1 MLKILRLEYLF
12 NRKPIL
18 IVLAIFTAYFAYLAY
33 QIPSP
38 RVFVVM
44 TSLMIGLS
52 IPFTVLGREDKFKTA
67 SLVCSLPVSR
77 ATVVAGKYVATWAA
91 IGLGLLYALI
101 LAAVLPFVKFSVGEI
116 LTVKVLLISLF
127 LMSIMFVVILPFTLR
142 FGFVGIIVLLVGF
155 QLLGVIALVL
165 AQAMKGASNPMRVL
179 FRAAESGLK
188 GLLYHE
194 ATAGFLLALLAAIV
208 AVNALSLFVS
218 TALYARRSL

>member
-12 NRKPIL
+12 NRKQIL
-18 IVLAIFTAYFAYLAY
+18 IVLAIFTAYFAYMAY

-67 SLVCSLPVSR
+67 SLVCSLPVNR
-77 ATVVAGKYVATWAA
+77 TTVVAGKYVATWAA
-91 IGLGLLYALI
+91 IALGLLYALV
-101 LAAVLPFVKFSVGEI
+101 LAAVLPFSKVSVGEI
-116 LTVKVLLISLF
+116 LTIKVLFVSLFLISL
-127 LMSIMFVVILPFTLR
+127 MFAVILPFTIR

-155 QLLGVIALVL
+155 QILGVIALVL
-165 AQAMKGASNPMRVL
+165 AQALKGANNPMRVL
-179 FRAAESGLK
+179 LRAAESGLK

-194 ATAGFLLALLAAIV
+194 ATAGFLMTLLAAIV
-208 AVNALSLFVS
+208 AVNAVSLLIS